1 MPRRDFLGRITLV
14 KRSSKVVVGGLVLG
28 AVGWGLWEMAKWG
41 LAVAAA
47 PETAGA
53 SLVAA
58 LVLP

>member
-1 MPRRDFLGRITLV
+1 MR
-14 KRSSKVVVGGLVLG
+14 KASKVIIGGVVIG
-28 AVGWGLWEMAKWG
+28 AAGWGLWELTKWG

>member
-1 MPRRDFLGRITLV
+1 M
-14 KRSSKVVVGGLVLG
+14 KRSSKIVVGGLVLG
-28 AVGWGLWEMAKWG
+28 AVGWGLWEVAKWG

-58 LVLP
+58 WVLP